1 MTINKGAKITLL
13 LIAVAW
19 LLKSIEWSLGV
30 DLFHFGIYP
39 RNRLGIFGIFFHP
52 FIHGGFKHL
61 FSNTV
66 SFAILCFSLYFFI
79 PKIASKVLR
88 QLTLYTGIMV
98 WLFARPSFHIG
109 ASGVIYGIASFL
121 FFIGIFQKNPGSLI
135 ISLCIAV
142 LNHGML
148 VGLVPNEEGISW
160 ESHLSGFIVGCV
172 LAYYYRHVET
182 EFSRKK
188 TLEVEDD
195 FSFEGYRNLENKGF
209 KYNYKEKEDSQR

>member
-1 MTINKGAKITLL
+1 MKINKGAKITLM
-13 LIAVAW
+13 LITIAW
-19 LLKSIEWSLGV
+19 LLKIFEWTLGV
-30 DLFHFGIYP
+30 EFYRLGIYP
-39 RNRLGIFGIFFHP
+39 RDRLGIFGVFLHP

-66 SFAILCFSLYFFI
+66 SFAILSFTLYFFI

-135 ISLCIAV
+135 ISLCIAI
-142 LNHGML
+142 LNQGML
-148 VGLVPNEEGISW
+148 TGLVPNEEGISW
-160 ESHLSGFIVGCV
+160 ESHLSGAIVGAV
-172 LAYYYRHVET
+172 MAYYYRYTES
-182 EFSRKK
+182 EFSQIKP
-188 TLEVEDD
+188 LEIEDD
-195 FSFEGYRNLENKGF
+195 ISFEGYRNIESPSY
-209 KYNYKEKEDSQR
+209 KYNYSENPPKNQ